1 MAKKQKDSESWIKQ
15 YWRPIMAYQYTAVC
29 LFDFLIGPILTMIF
43 FKLTG
48 GQYVQWKPLTL
59 QEGGFYHLSM
69 AAVVG
74 VAAWTRGQEKITR
87 ITNSGRYDDEEE
99 EKTVERS
106 TTSQKP
112 VG

>member
-29 LFDFLIGPILTMIF
+29 LFDFLIGPILTMVY
-43 FKLTG
+43 FKLAG
-48 GQYVQWKPLTL
+48 GEYVQWKPLTL

-74 VAAWTRGQEKITR
+74 VAAWTRGREKITR
-87 ITNSGRYDDEEE
+87 LTSGGRYDDEEE
-99 EKTVERS
+99 ERTVERT